1 MYKRFSIGWT
11 EDEYKKLEDIVSWYQ
26 SQVGINMTK
35 SAIIKAVLFRLYKDS
50 QKRQNAID
58 MSKTNKDVPKKIARE
73 DNCSFNL

>member
-1 MYKRFSIGWT
+1 MYKRFSIGWK

-58 MSKTNKDVPKKIARE
+58 ISKTNKDA
-73 DNCSFNL
+73 